1 MSFTRL
7 SGGRIKRSFLHIVSW
22 MQRSSSILFWI
33 AYRIKHETRDL
44 ESGLEEPMNMFRAK
58 LLVYNFEVADKHDR
72 PKPWLK
78 NTS

>member
-7 SGGRIKRSFLHIVSW
+7 SGGRIKRSFLHIVSR

-58 LLVYNFEVADKHDR
+58 LLVYNFEVADKHDG

-78 NTS
+78 NMS